1 MPQQALWYTGPRP
14 GGTWSPDGGTSWLS
28 LVGAGHSL
36 TVDDGAS
43 DSIMGIRQDQLDRAI
58 ALAKAYGATRL
69 IVFGRAATAPDQ
81 ARDLDL
87 ACDGVSGWSLY
98 ELGARL
104 EEELEVSLD
113 LVPLRPETRF
123 TRLVEQQGKELL

>member
-1 MPQQALWYTGPRP
+1 
-14 GGTWSPDGGTSWLS
+14 
-28 LVGAGHSL
+28 
-36 TVDDGAS
+36 
-43 DSIMGIRQDQLDRAI
+43 MGIRQDQLDRAI

-69 IVFGRAATAPDQ
+69 ILFGSAASAPEQ

-104 EEELEVSLD
+104 EEELQIPLD
-113 LVPLRPETRF
+113 LVPLTPPTRF
-123 TRLVEQQGKELL
+123 TRLVEQRGKVLL